1 MTNAAAAIAPSVSVA
16 QDQVEE
22 IFRGKK
28 AFLVLVAF
36 AMNERKIQFSPEEL
50 MISDAHLSLF
60 KDTDS
65 SISIAK
71 DPYPDVRKA
80 TNRLKGLRA
89 KLMKSARSLKVG
101 DGLMIVPEAFI
112 DQWDAGFAEL
122 QLAFEGEAQELK
134 AGLGEAQELYES
146 TVMENLTRLGQPYE
160 SAVERWE
167 VTYRDKF
174 YTPQD
179 FEAPAFGASTLI
191 RKEMDFGAGA
201 SPSGEDVNAVRYAQS
216 SLTVQLQ
223 KLELD
228 IQGLLKQSPSDSRVK
243 PEARLAEIDRLTEE
257 SEWLSSLIGIKLG
270 SQSSKLTELRAAV
283 LNFQNG

>member
-36 AMNERKIQFSPEEL
+36 AMNERKIQFSPAEL
-50 MISDAHLSLF
+50 MISEVHLDLF
-60 KDTDS
+60 KETDS
-65 SISIAK
+65 SICIAK
-71 DPYPDVRKA
+71 DPYPGVRKA

-89 KLMKSARSLKVG
+89 KLMKSARVLKVG
-101 DGLMIVPEAFI
+101 DGLMIVPEASIF
-112 DQWDAGFAEL
+112 QWDAGFAEL
-122 QLAFEGEAQELK
+122 QLAFESEAQELK
-134 AGLGEAQELYES
+134 AGLDEAQELYES

-160 SAVERWE
+160 SAVDKWNA
-167 VTYRDKF
+167 TYRDKF

-191 RKEMDFGAGA
+191 RKEMDFGV
-201 SPSGEDVNAVRYAQS
+201 SPSGEDVNAVRFAQN
-216 SLTVQLQ
+216 SLTAQLQ

-257 SEWLSSLIGIKLG
+257 SEWLSSLIGIKLE
-270 SQSSKLTELRAAV
+270 SQATKLGELRAAV